1 METLIKPVIT
11 EKMNAVSEKMNRY
24 GFVVNS
30 NANKID
36 IKNAVEKAY
45 NVNVVNV
52 WTQNYIGKIK
62 TRNTKRGPVSGL
74 TNRHKKAIVALK
86 DGETIDF
93 YSNI

>member
-1 METLIKPVIT
+1 MGTIIKPVIT
-11 EKMNAVSEKMNRY
+11 EKMNAASEKMNRY

-30 NANKID
+30 GANKID

-45 NVNVVNV
+45 NVNVDKV

-62 TRNTKRGPVSGL
+62 SRNTKRGPVSGL
-74 TNRHKKAIVALK
+74 TNRHKKAVVSLK
-86 DGETIDF
+86 DGEKIDF

>member
-30 NANKID
+30 DANKID